1 MTIPCKCVLGSLLL
15 LASGCGKKE
24 DAGPP
29 TRRVQIRIT
38 ATDLTG
44 LGAAHYFDRRRL
56 NGRLEPQQQALATNN
71 TSRVIDDLRMEIGE
85 AAQVVL
91 VFKEVTAASSVRP
104 GPAAQYTAEILVDG
118 AVQERA
124 VLDRSTPLNAN
135 GNFFAVAEAEIK

>member
-1 MTIPCKCVLGSLLL
+1 MLL

-71 TSRVIDDLRMEIGE
+71 TSGRQLACDRALFGLVWRLTRMSGTSREAVFFRVFVAVSRTDSAAATPRCECSSECGTASALR
-85 AAQVVL
+85 QVV
-91 VFKEVTAASSVRP
+91 AR
-104 GPAAQYTAEILVDG
+104 
-118 AVQERA
+118 
-124 VLDRSTPLNAN
+124 
-135 GNFFAVAEAEIK
+135 